1 VIFGLTKENMT
12 NLNAYIY
19 LKLAV
24 ACVSSCIFFTACE
37 NNVNEVKALGSKSGG
52 IDVGKN
58 VAIYISNDGKVSAK
72 LMAPLM
78 NKYLLD
84 SGKMIEFP
92 ASLKVDFYK
101 EGLAV
106 ESKLTANY
114 AKYIEAENKIFLR
127 DNVVVYNILGDTLW
141 SEEMYWD
148 QNTNSFHTDKDVIVK
163 QHNPIAKI
171 YGKGFEANQNLT
183 DIHIFKPQSNSFA
196 IISDSSGLNPK

>member
-1 VIFGLTKENMT
+1 MIFGLTKENMT
-12 NLNAYIY
+12 NLNVYIY